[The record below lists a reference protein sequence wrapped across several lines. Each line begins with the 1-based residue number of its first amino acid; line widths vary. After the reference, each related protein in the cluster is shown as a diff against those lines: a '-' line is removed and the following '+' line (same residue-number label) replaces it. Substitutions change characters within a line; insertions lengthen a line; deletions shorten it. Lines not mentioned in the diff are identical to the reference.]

1 MPRVGRPAPP
11 RGPAVAAPAS
21 LLPSLARHQTLEEL
35 AYRDIRQ
42 AIMAGRLA
50 PGETVATTIAA
61 AAGISRIPVM
71 QALRRLESD
80 GFVASRPTRT
90 WW

>member
-1 MPRVGRPAPP
+1 MTTRTARKRVTAKGRPARQVPA
-11 RGPAVAAPAS
+11 RGPAVAAPTS

-50 PGETVATTIAA
+50 PG
-61 AAGISRIPVM
+61 
-71 QALRRLESD
+71 
-80 GFVASRPTRT
+80 
-90 WW
+90 